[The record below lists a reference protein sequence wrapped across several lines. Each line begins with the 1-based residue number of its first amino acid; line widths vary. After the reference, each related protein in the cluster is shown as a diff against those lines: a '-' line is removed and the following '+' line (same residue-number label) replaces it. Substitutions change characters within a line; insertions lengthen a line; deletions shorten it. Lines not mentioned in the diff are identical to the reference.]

1 MHRVTA
7 TGTGRID
14 SRSVPRAF
22 DEHAASYD
30 RLVDAN
36 PGYHEH
42 LRLSAQRMGLRD
54 EGRGLRLLDV
64 GCGTGASTAALL
76 AVAPEAEI
84 VAVDASA
91 EMLGAARRKTWPDR
105 VRFVHGNAQNL
116 AAAGVTGPFDGILA
130 AYLVR
135 NLPSPDP
142 ALRSFLT
149 LLRPGAPIALHDYSV
164 RDSVRSRV
172 VWTLVCWT
180 IIIPL
185 GRLRTGR
192 SGLYRYLWRSV
203 LAFDGVRA
211 LTQRLRDAGFVDV
224 RVQTFPGWQQ
234 HIVHTVLGRRR
245 PEPEIAP
252 DAGPIGESPASEPG
266 TPPTGTLR

>member
-1 MHRVTA
+1 MHGVTA

-42 LRLSAQRMGLRD
+42 LRLTVARMGLPAG
-54 EGRGLRLLDV
+54 GRGLRLLDV

-91 EMLGAARRKTWPDR
+91 EMLSTARRKSWPDR

-142 ALRSFLT
+142 ALRSFLA
-149 LLRPGAPIALHDYSV
+149 LLRPGAPIAVHDYSV

-180 IIIPL
+180 IIIPM
-185 GRLRTGR
+185 GRLRTGH

-203 LAFDGVRA
+203 LAFDGVGA

-224 RVQTFPGWQQ
+224 RCQTFDGWQQ
-234 HIVHTVLGRRR
+234 NIVHTVLGRRR
-245 PEPEIAP
+245 PEPETAP
-252 DAGPIGESPASEPG
+252 PSPAVAEPG
-266 TPPTGTLR
+266 TPSTGLPA